1 MPTRASVRHLLNCS
15 VVLALGAFAIAPAS
29 AQGDKK
35 QQDKL
40 EQAQRAEARVL
51 VVAVDELAK
60 GGEPGKALPVEW
72 EQHHFIK
79 AQGEKTYV
87 PFTLAF
93 DPGTLQAKTPMALY
107 LRVDERGGATPPP
120 ATPPDPKKKE
130 KGGAE
135 PPAEFAFEDLYF
147 FELPAAANGE
157 PHRVSR
163 AFAVMPGEYD
173 VYVAVRERPA
183 GAAAGAKPQKPDP
196 ADASLRLA
204 TLKETLTVPSFTGP
218 QLTTSSIIVADDVE
232 VLQAPLS
239 NERQAEHPYT
249 FGQMQ
254 IVPAT
259 DFTFTKKD
267 ELSIVFWIYGA
278 AADTSTNKPDV
289 TIEFKFHQRQDGK
302 ETYFNKTDPQAL
314 NAQTLPPQFDLAA
327 GHQLPG
333 SLAVPL
339 ASFPEGEYR
348 LEIELVDKVA
358 NQTITR
364 DINFTVASQ

>member
-1 MPTRASVRHLLNCS
+1 L
-15 VVLALGAFAIAPAS
+15 
-29 AQGDKK
+29 
-35 QQDKL
+35 
-40 EQAQRAEARVL
+40 
-51 VVAVDELAK
+51 
-60 GGEPGKALPVEW
+60 
-72 EQHHFIK
+72 
-79 AQGEKTYV
+79 
-87 PFTLAF
+87 
-93 DPGTLQAKTPMALY
+93 
-107 LRVDERGGATPPP
+107 
-120 ATPPDPKKKE
+120 
-130 KGGAE
+130 
-135 PPAEFAFEDLYF
+135 
-147 FELPAAANGE
+147 
-157 PHRVSR
+157 
-163 AFAVMPGEYD
+163 
-173 VYVAVRERPA
+173 
-183 GAAAGAKPQKPDP
+183 
-196 ADASLRLA
+196 ASLRQ
-204 TLKETLTVPSFTGP
+204 TLTVPSFTGP
-218 QLTTSSIIVADDVE
+218 QLTTSSIIVAEKVD

-239 NERQAEHPYT
+239 NERQAEQPYT

-254 IVPAT
+254 ITPAT

-278 AADTSTNKPDV
+278 ATDQSTNKPDV
-289 TIEFKFHQRQDGK
+289 TIEFKFHQRQDEK